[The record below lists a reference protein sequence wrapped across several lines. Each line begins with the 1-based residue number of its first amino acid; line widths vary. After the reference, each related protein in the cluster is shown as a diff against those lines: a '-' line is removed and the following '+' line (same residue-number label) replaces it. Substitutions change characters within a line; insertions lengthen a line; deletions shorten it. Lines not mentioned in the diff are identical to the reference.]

1 MQKCSSKLII
11 SGEIIFLESPGQK
24 TRQFIK
30 NIQSKFREIELFD
43 FMRFFF
49 CLPCYEVISCLII
62 FPLFYMHFG
71 NFFQLFNEP
80 GSVIYKDARVI
91 SKAVKSKKM
100 DLEAAKVSRDNRGTR
115 GTRRITPKTKRY
127 AAEVID

>member
-1 MQKCSSKLII
+1 MS
-11 SGEIIFLESPGQK
+11 
-24 TRQFIK
+24 
-30 NIQSKFREIELFD
+30 
-43 FMRFFF
+43 FFF
-49 CLPCYEVISCLII
+49 AYDEEIFVWLFSPCFKCI
-62 FPLFYMHFG
+62 FE
-71 NFFQLFNEP
+71 NIFQLFNEP

>member
-1 MQKCSSKLII
+1 MS
-11 SGEIIFLESPGQK
+11 
-24 TRQFIK
+24 
-30 NIQSKFREIELFD
+30 
-43 FMRFFF
+43 FFF
-49 CLPCYEVISCLII
+49 AYDEEIFVWLFSPCFICILEKI
-62 FPLFYMHFG
+62 
-71 NFFQLFNEP
+71 FQLFNEP

>member
-1 MQKCSSKLII
+1 MEKI
-11 SGEIIFLESPGQK
+11 
-24 TRQFIK
+24 
-30 NIQSKFREIELFD
+30 
-43 FMRFFF
+43 
-49 CLPCYEVISCLII
+49 
-62 FPLFYMHFG
+62 
-71 NFFQLFNEP
+71 FQLFNEP

-127 AAEVID
+127 AAEVIYQFKKGCNSM

>member
-1 MQKCSSKLII
+1 
-11 SGEIIFLESPGQK
+11 
-24 TRQFIK
+24 
-30 NIQSKFREIELFD
+30 
-43 FMRFFF
+43 
-49 CLPCYEVISCLII
+49 
-62 FPLFYMHFG
+62 MHFG

-127 AAEVID
+127 AAEVMIILKIKIIYMELIIKKYRIKKFLNEI